1 MLEETLLENSAQTGQ
16 RERERGERRVFI
28 FIFGALKQLM
38 MAFVFIFNA
47 AFFLVSKATRSLE
60 F

>member
-1 MLEETLLENSAQTGQ
+1 MPKQA
-16 RERERGERRVFI
+16 RERKRERGERRVFI